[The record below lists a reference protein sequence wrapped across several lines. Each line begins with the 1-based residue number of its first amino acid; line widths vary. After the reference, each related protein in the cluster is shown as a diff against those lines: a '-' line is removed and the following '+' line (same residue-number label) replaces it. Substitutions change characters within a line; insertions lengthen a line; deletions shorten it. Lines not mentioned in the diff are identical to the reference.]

1 MGVVFLLLIAA
12 VLVAGCVVIRRVWN
26 GDWDG

>member
-12 VLVAGCVVIRRVWN
+12 VMVTGCIVIRRVWN
-26 GDWDG
+26 GD

>member
-12 VLVAGCVVIRRVWN
+12 VMVTGCIVIRRVWN
-26 GDWDG
+26 GDWD